1 MFVDVNGAAVT
12 SEREEE
18 PETNLGGYAPHHHAR
33 TYTGLSF
40 HQPIPCPVLLSP
52 WTYTPLSFHQL
63 PLAFGSLFSLNSLP
77 GSFLVNLSCRYPRTS
92 LYLDEHWKHAQA
104 CLPCSSWGQ
113 LSHPQRPYSQ
123 PPPARVTY
131 GDYLRDTNWG
141 KQMMSRRLRRFY

>member
-18 PETNLGGYAPHHHAR
+18 PETNLGGCAPHDHPW
-33 TYTGLSF
+33 TYTWLSF

-92 LYLDEHWKHAQA
+92 LYLDEHWRHAQA

-123 PPPARVTY
+123 PPPARVMY